1 MLICFKLKSNG
12 PVSSNED
19 NESTV
24 NEHSETYGETLQI
37 DFSCKYVSKNDGG
50 TRTIVGINRIR
61 RRGFILHEDFFS
73 FD

>member
-12 PVSSNED
+12 PVSSI
-19 NESTV
+19 V

-37 DFSCKYVSKNDGG
+37 DFSCKYASKNDGG

-61 RRGFILHEDFFS
+61 RRGGFILHEDFFS